1 MLHGGSAHIQPRELR
16 QLFWRLLKRDM
27 GSRYRGFLIGK
38 LWFVLTPLLMLAVF
52 TFVFSQVF
60 AVRWKSSNDPRQ
72 LAIMLFA
79 GLVIFQYFAELLSRA
94 PGLILEE
101 RAYVNKSV
109 FPLGVLPMV
118 SVFGALANLGVSF
131 VLLIIL
137 HLVMIG
143 PLPLT
148 AMWVPLIISP
158 LVVLSLGLV
167 YLFSA
172 AGVYLRDLK
181 QITPWLAQVC
191 MFLGPVFY
199 PLDSLPEWARPFV
212 LLNPVA
218 LIIENTRTAVL
229 AGAAPDFVGLWVY
242 SIAALFVLWC
252 GYSLFSLLKPGF
264 ADVA

>member
-1 MLHGGSAHIQPRELR
+1 MLHGGTAHIQPRELR

-27 GSRYRGFLIGK
+27 ASRYRGLLIGK

-60 AVRWKSSNDPRQ
+60 AVRWKNSSDPRQ

-79 GLVIFQYFAELLSRA
+79 GLVIFQFFAELLTRA

-101 RAYVNKSV
+101 RAYVNKAV

-131 VLLIIL
+131 VLLVIL
-137 HLVMIG
+137 HWAMIG
-143 PLPLT
+143 PLPPAALW
-148 AMWVPLIISP
+148 APVIVAP
-158 LVVLSLGLV
+158 LVALSLGLV
-167 YLFSA
+167 YFFAA

-218 LIIENTRTAVL
+218 LIIENMRAVL
-229 AGAAPDFVGLWVY
+229 LAGTAPDFVGLWAY
-242 SIAALFVLWC
+242 SIAAGVVLWG
-252 GYSLFSLLKPGF
+252 GYSLFGLLKPGF
-264 ADVA
+264 ADVV

>member
-1 MLHGGSAHIQPRELR
+1 
-16 QLFWRLLKRDM
+16 
-27 GSRYRGFLIGK
+27 
-38 LWFVLTPLLMLAVF
+38 
-52 TFVFSQVF
+52 
-60 AVRWKSSNDPRQ
+60 
-72 LAIMLFA
+72 
-79 GLVIFQYFAELLSRA
+79 
-94 PGLILEE
+94 
-101 RAYVNKSV
+101 
-109 FPLGVLPMV
+109 
-118 SVFGALANLGVSF
+118 
-131 VLLIIL
+131 
-137 HLVMIG
+137 MIG

-199 PLDSLPEWARPFV
+199 SLILFPEWARQFV